1 MSPRINPA
9 SSPRRARYSWGLIG
23 LVLASSLSAAETA
36 PAPYA
41 IAIHGG
47 AGTISRDNL
56 SAEKEASIRADLN
69 AALDAAQAVLQGGG
83 AALDAAQAAV
93 SLLEDSPNFN
103 AGKGAVFNA
112 DGVNEL
118 DASIMDGAT
127 RKAGAIAGVHRIK
140 NPILLARAVMDKSAH
155 VMLIGAGAESFATSV
170 GFELIDPGY
179 FHTEFRWQQLQAAK
193 QAQAA
198 KQELPQAYFST
209 VGAVVLDQHGHLA
222 AATSTGGM
230 TNKRWGRVGDSPII
244 GAGTWA
250 DDRCAVSATGWGEFY
265 IRLGVAQDICARLR
279 YRGDSLK
286 TAADQVILQDI
297 PAAGG
302 DGGAIAIDRD
312 GNIALPFNTAGMYR
326 AWLSTDGERGVEIFK
341 EP

>member
-1 MSPRINPA
+1 MLIPLFRRQVLSCCLFGAIGCALQAQAAQPA
-9 SSPRRARYSWGLIG
+9 SPNS
-23 LVLASSLSAAETA
+23 
-36 PAPYA
+36 YA
-41 IAIHGG
+41 IALHGG
-47 AGTISRDNL
+47 AGTISREQL
-56 SAEKEASIRADLN
+56 SAAQEAAIRADLN
-69 AALDAAQAVLQGGG
+69 VALDAAETILAQAGS
-83 AALDAAQAAV
+83 ALDAAEAAV
-93 SLLEDSPNFN
+93 VILEDSPYFN

-127 RKAGAIAGVHRIK
+127 RKAGAVAALHRVK
-140 NPILLARAVMDKSAH
+140 NPIRAARAVMDKSVH
-155 VMLIGAGAESFATSV
+155 VMLIGDGAEAFARSTGIEMV
-170 GFELIDPGY
+170 DPDY
-179 FHTEFRWQQLQAAK
+179 FHTEFRWQQLQDAK
-193 QAQAA
+193 RAQAA
-198 KQELPQAYFST
+198 QSTATDAYFGT

-230 TNKRWGRVGDSPII
+230 TNKRYGRVGDSPII

-279 YRGDSLK
+279 YRGDSLQ
-286 TAADQVILQDI
+286 TAAEHVVMQDI

-302 DGGAIAIDRD
+302 DGGVIAIDHQ
-312 GNIALPFNTAGMYR
+312 GNIALPFNTKGMYR
-326 AWLSTDGERGVEIFK
+326 AWLTRDGERGVAVFQ